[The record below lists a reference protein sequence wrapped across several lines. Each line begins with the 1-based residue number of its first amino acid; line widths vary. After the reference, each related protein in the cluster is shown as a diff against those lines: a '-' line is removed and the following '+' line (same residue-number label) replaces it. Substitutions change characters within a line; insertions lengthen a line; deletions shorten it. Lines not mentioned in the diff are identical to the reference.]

1 MDNSNFASCSKLRFV
16 LFRCFS
22 RIILSHAS
30 NNNPIPKKTK
40 RRSGTGVSENRS
52 QYPAGIFLFTFFIF

>member
-30 NNNPIPKKTK
+30 NNNPIPKNKNAPEPKSWKTGLSILTVFFCS
-40 RRSGTGVSENRS
+40 R
-52 QYPAGIFLFTFFIF
+52 FFIF